1 MLIVE
6 DEEILLERLTKTIEW
21 HEIGIEKVIAAQNGE
36 DALKILEKEEID
48 IILTDIRM
56 PLVDGLCLAEIT
68 GKKAK
73 PPKIILMS
81 GFKEFEYAHKAVK
94 LGVKDYILKPFTKEE
109 ILEAVK
115 KVVDEIRNY
124 RENEDTLIENCDGD
138 VIKSV
143 FDYLNKHYAQQ
154 ITLNDV
160 ANYVH
165 LHPVYLGRLLRKKVG
180 KTFKEILTEVR
191 LKKAISL
198 LKNSSLKNYE
208 VAEAVGFSDAQ
219 YFSQVFKKIYGI
231 TPNEW
236 KKLNNSSE
244 ILFKF

>member
-1 MLIVE
+1 M
-6 DEEILLERLTKTIEW
+6 
-21 HEIGIEKVIAAQNGE
+21 
-36 DALKILEKEEID
+36 
-48 IILTDIRM
+48 
-56 PLVDGLCLAEIT
+56 
-68 GKKAK
+68 
-73 PPKIILMS
+73 
-81 GFKEFEYAHKAVK
+81 
-94 LGVKDYILKPFTKEE
+94 
-109 ILEAVK
+109 
-115 KVVDEIRNY
+115 
-124 RENEDTLIENCDGD
+124 
-138 VIKSV
+138 
-143 FDYLNKHYAQQ
+143 
-154 ITLNDV
+154 
-160 ANYVH
+160 
-165 LHPVYLGRLLRKKVG
+165 YLGRLLRKKVG